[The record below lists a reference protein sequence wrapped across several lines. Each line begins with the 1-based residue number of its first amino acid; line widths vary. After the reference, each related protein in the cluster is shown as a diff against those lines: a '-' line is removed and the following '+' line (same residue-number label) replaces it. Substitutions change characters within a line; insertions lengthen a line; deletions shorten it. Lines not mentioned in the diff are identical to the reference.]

1 MAGCLAPEKARINR
15 VSQRPT
21 KGARRGIGKI
31 VLPTHGDDTW
41 GEDAPQHAHH
51 QHFSRE
57 KKRPPEFGGLSLGE
71 IQPRPRLRTRLI
83 INPRI
88 ALGVFDRRQEHAQ
101 GASFRVSAVIL
112 RGRRSCQQIWTPRP
126 PPWLFLV
133 RDLRKRLSVVVAHN
147 EACEIVITRAIAP
160 LLRAPSP
167 QKRTPSAP
175 ALEVLVASLD

>member
-1 MAGCLAPEKARINR
+1 MVVGSDEAAPSTPRTIKLLMDEKRHPEEPSRAHKDPKPVWTWQVIECKERERNNYRRRPEKARINR

-83 INPRI
+83 IQPQ
-88 ALGVFDRRQEHAQ
+88 DRT
-101 GASFRVSAVIL
+101 
-112 RGRRSCQQIWTPRP
+112 RR
-126 PPWLFLV
+126 L
-133 RDLRKRLSVVVAHN
+133 
-147 EACEIVITRAIAP
+147 
-160 LLRAPSP
+160 
-167 QKRTPSAP
+167 
-175 ALEVLVASLD
+175 